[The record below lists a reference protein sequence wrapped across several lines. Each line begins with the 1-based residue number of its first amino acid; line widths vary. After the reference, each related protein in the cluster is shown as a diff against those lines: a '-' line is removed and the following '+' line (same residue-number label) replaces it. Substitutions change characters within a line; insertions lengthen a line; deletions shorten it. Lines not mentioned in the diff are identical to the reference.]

1 MQQVINGAVLASIY
15 VLFSL
20 GLTLSWGTLNV
31 LNLAHGAVFMFAGFT
46 AYLVTKNIE
55 LPLAALIPICIV
67 VAGLITVILELL
79 AFREIRRRA
88 GDLRQAELLM
98 LIASVGA
105 ATIPVT
111 IAQNETHDTPFG
123 LGHVSYR
130 TIVYHTGSVSIS
142 NTQIMIICFGLALSI
157 ALGVWVKFSRQ
168 GRAIR
173 ALAYDP
179 ETSRLMGIS
188 SGRLA
193 MATMF
198 VAGGL
203 AGLASILLMVYLGS
217 LTPESGDNL
226 LIKGFAAIILGGIG
240 SVWGTLAGAIVLA
253 AGETLVLTY
262 TSGSWADAVSFGI
275 IIVVI
280 LLRPQGLVAPQKT
293 ERV

>member
-1 MQQVINGAVLASIY
+1 VEQVINGAVLASIY

-46 AYLVTKNIE
+46 AYLITKHFE
-55 LPLAALIPICIV
+55 LPLAPLILICMVI
-67 VAGLITVILELL
+67 AGLITVILELV

-88 GDLRQAELLM
+88 SDLRQAELLM

-111 IAQNETHDTPFG
+111 IAQNETQDSPFG
-123 LGHVSYR
+123 LTHFSYR
-130 TIVYHTGSVSIS
+130 TIVYHAGSVSIS
-142 NTQIMIICFGLALSI
+142 NTQILIICFGVGLTV
-157 ALGVWVKFSRQ
+157 ALGLWVKFSRV
-168 GRAIR
+168 GRALR
-173 ALAYDP
+173 ALAFDP
-179 ETSRLMGIS
+179 ETCGLMGIS

-193 MATMF
+193 TATMF

-203 AGLASILLMVYLGS
+203 AGLASILLMVDLGS
-217 LTPESGDNL
+217 LTPESGDDL
-226 LIKGFAAIILGGIG
+226 LVKGFAAIILGGIG
-240 SVWGTLAGAIVLA
+240 SVWGTLIGAIVLA
-253 AGETLVLTY
+253 TGETLVLTY
-262 TSGSWADAVSFGI
+262 TSGSWTDAVSFGL

-280 LLRPQGLVAPQKT
+280 LLRPQGLVAPQKA